1 MSDKKMR
8 KLWGISLIV
17 IGIISII
24 IGVTSL
30 ADIAVSDWAKRIL
43 GLTDMIMLFILA
55 FTSVKIFRK
64 K

>member
-1 MSDKKMR
+1 MDKKMR

-43 GLTDMIMLFILA
+43 GLMDMIMLFILA